1 MDMHDHSHPGTPCLA
16 LSAKANRTNEAPIS
30 ALIDLALTTP
40 NLISLAAGLVDPL
53 TLPAEECL
61 AITQRIFSDP
71 ALARKTLQYDTT
83 LGLAPLREATLNHIA
98 ALEGKSPASM
108 GLTADDILLTTGS
121 QQALYLIADVLL
133 DPGDIVITPNP
144 SYFVFTGTLQSLG
157 ARVLTVPMDEDG
169 MDVEA
174 VASLL
179 ESLDERGELHRV
191 KFVYCV
197 SFFDNPTGLTLS
209 LQRRLRLLEIVKQFS
224 RTHRITILEDAAY
237 RELRYDGPPSSPL
250 PSIKSFD
257 ADNEY
262 VALTQTFSK
271 PFAPGIKLGYTAM
284 PQGLLDPVL
293 QQKGNHD
300 FGSANLS
307 QQIAYEAMKDGSYIA
322 HLEVLKRAYRQKRD
336 ATLAALEKHMPR
348 QGGIHWTHPQ
358 GGLYVWVTLPER
370 IDTSRGAGLFEACV
384 ERGVLY
390 VPGVYCHQPDS
401 KTGKTP
407 CNHLRLSFGVVPVEK
422 IDEGVRRLASAISD
436 VLRANQKSEIQ
447 NQKSPQESLEGYFA

>member
-1 MDMHDHSHPGTPCLA
+1 MDTHDHSHPGTPGLS
-16 LSAKANRTNEAPIS
+16 LSAKANRTHEAPIS

-53 TLPAEECL
+53 TLPAEECQ

-71 ALARKTLQYDTT
+71 SLARKTLQYDTT

-98 ALEGKSPASM
+98 ALEGKTPASM

-133 DPGDIVITPNP
+133 DPGDIVIAANP

-157 ARVLTVPMDEDG
+157 ARVLTVPMDDDG

-179 ESLDERGELHRV
+179 ETIDEQGELHRV

-224 RTHRITILEDAAY
+224 RTHRIMILEDAAY
-237 RELRYDGPPSSPL
+237 RELQYDGPSSISL

-257 ADNEY
+257 AGNEY

-307 QQIAYEAMKDGSYIA
+307 QQIAYEAMADGSYLR
-322 HLEVLKRAYRQKRD
+322 HLEVLKSAYRAKRD
-336 ATLAALEKHMPR
+336 ATLAALDRHMPR
-348 QGGIHWTHPQ
+348 NSGIHWTQPR
-358 GGLYVWVTLPER
+358 GGLYVWVTLPAH
-370 IDTSRGAGLFEACV
+370 IDTSRGAGLFEACID
-384 ERGVLY
+384 RGVLY
-390 VPGVYCHQPDS
+390 VPGVYCHQPDM
-401 KTGKTP
+401 KTGRTP
-407 CNHLRLSFGVVPVEK
+407 SNHLRLSFGVVPIEK
-422 IDEGVRRLASAISD
+422 IDEGVRRLASAIVD
-436 VLRANQKSEIQ
+436 VLDDNQKLKNKSR
-447 NQKSPQESLEGYFA
+447 KSPQESLA